1 MPNSTFVYVIYIDA
15 TPEKLW
21 EALTDGSYTKRYWFG
36 REVQSDWAEG
46 SDVSFLDENGTAVD
60 QGKVLTIEPYRF
72 LSYTFSWLEDKTI
85 RQTAPVVT
93 FELQPMDSIVKLT
106 LKHHH
111 LLPSDFRDER
121 EGFYGINN
129 GWPAILSNLKSL
141 LETGRTLPPITV

>member
-21 EALTDGSYTKRYWFG
+21 EALTDGSYTKKYWFG
-36 REVQSDWAEG
+36 HEVQSDWAEG
-46 SDVSFLDENGTAVD
+46 SVVSFLDEKGTVVD
-60 QGKVLTIEPYRF
+60 QGKVITIEPYRY

-85 RQTAPVVT
+85 RQTAPLVT

-106 LKHHH
+106 LKHDH
-111 LLPSDFRDER
+111 LLPADFRDEN

-141 LETGRTLPPITV
+141 LETGHTLLPITV